1 MNLDIIFMKLINVSS
16 SIKLLNIEKIGAKG
30 ANKI

>member
-16 SIKLLNIEKIGAKG
+16 SIKLLNIGKIGAKG
-30 ANKI
+30 E